1 MIDAYEMGKQA
12 ALGDAAKKMIA
23 LIKRHA
29 ANTRR
34 AGIDP
39 MLVHPGDLSRQT
51 RRGKAFE
58 RLRKVKPRSKP
69 RTHPSMYDPDAWW
82 NAL

>member
-23 LIKRHA
+23 RIKQHA
-29 ANTRR
+29 ANIRLQ
-34 AGIDP
+34 GIDP

-51 RRGKAFE
+51 RIHKAFE
-58 RLRKVKPRSKP
+58 ELRKVKPRSKQ
-69 RTHPSMYDPDAWW
+69 
-82 NAL
+82 